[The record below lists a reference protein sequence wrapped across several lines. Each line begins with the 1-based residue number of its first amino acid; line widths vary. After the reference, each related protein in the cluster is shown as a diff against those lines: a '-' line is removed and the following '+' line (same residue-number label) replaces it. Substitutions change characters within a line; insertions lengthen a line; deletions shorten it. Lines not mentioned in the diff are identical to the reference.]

1 MAYEIY
7 LKKGEE
13 KVIEYIYANK
23 EKDYENIVKKAVV
36 KISIY

>member
-1 MAYEIY
+1 MKLNLDYYKPENDFG

-23 EKDYENIVKKAVV
+23 
-36 KISIY
+36 